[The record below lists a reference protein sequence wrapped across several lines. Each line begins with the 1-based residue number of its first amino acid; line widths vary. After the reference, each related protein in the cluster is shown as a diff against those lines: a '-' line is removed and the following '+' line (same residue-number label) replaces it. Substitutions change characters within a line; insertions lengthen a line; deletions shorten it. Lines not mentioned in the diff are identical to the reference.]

1 MESIQLQ
8 MTEKPLISMCSVSI
22 ANDVK
27 PLIHHVLCFVSSEA
41 VMDIRR
47 RESKTEA
54 SDREKRINEKEQV
67 SSCFFFFFFCLT
79 EVFMCVW
86 LLILSGL
93 DLDLCRWIKSLFLR
107 SLQESLDCQ

>member
-1 MESIQLQ
+1 MIERNGL
-8 MTEKPLISMCSVSI
+8 TRRNRSVP
-22 ANDVK
+22 V
-27 PLIHHVLCFVSSEA
+27 
-41 VMDIRR
+41 
-47 RESKTEA
+47 
-54 SDREKRINEKEQV
+54 
-67 SSCFFFFFFCLT
+67 FFFFFCLT

>member
-27 PLIHHVLCFVSSEA
+27 TLIHHVLCFVSSEA

-67 SSCFFFFFFCLT
+67 SSCFFFFF
-79 EVFMCVW
+79 
-86 LLILSGL
+86 LSY
-93 DLDLCRWIKSLFLR
+93 
-107 SLQESLDCQ
+107 

>member
-1 MESIQLQ
+1 M
-8 MTEKPLISMCSVSI
+8 
-22 ANDVK
+22 
-27 PLIHHVLCFVSSEA
+27 LCFVASEA

-67 SSCFFFFFFCLT
+67 NLLFFFCLT
-79 EVFMCVW
+79 EVLCVFGW

-93 DLDLCRWIKSLFLR
+93 DLDLDLCR
-107 SLQESLDCQ
+107 